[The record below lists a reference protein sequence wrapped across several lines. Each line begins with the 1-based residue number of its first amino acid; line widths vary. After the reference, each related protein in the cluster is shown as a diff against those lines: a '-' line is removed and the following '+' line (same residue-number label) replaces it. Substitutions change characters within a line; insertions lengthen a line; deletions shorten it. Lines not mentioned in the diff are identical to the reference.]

1 MRHLKKETS
10 DFKMERKENP
20 ITCLTMF
27 QMRKEEQYGTSLNYK
42 HFWNLKLAEVDDIH
56 LT

>member
-1 MRHLKKETS
+1 
-10 DFKMERKENP
+10 
-20 ITCLTMF
+20 MF
-27 QMRKEEQYGTSLNYK
+27 QMRKEEQYGTSFNHK